1 MLRLLAINGCYRE
14 NSVIEQAVA
23 LVVQTTMAA
32 GATTQIVRL
41 RDLPVKD
48 CLNCRQCTGQPGTVP
63 DECVIRKHMNT
74 LLEQIE
80 AADGFILA
88 SPANL
93 YTANNVFRRLI
104 EQLMEYALIHG
115 GPHAPSFAGQSNR
128 RPAILISTSATPGWM
143 GRVYYST
150 HQQLKET
157 ARALGAQSAGSV
169 YIDMACPER
178 DPVLPDKVRRQLQDL
193 AGKLLHE

>member
-1 MLRLLAINGCYRE
+1 E

-32 GATTQIVRL
+32 GATTRIVRL

-63 DECVIRKHMNT
+63 GECVIRKHMNA
-74 LLEQIE
+74 LLDQIE

-93 YTANNVFRRLI
+93 YTATSVYRSFI
-104 EQLMEYALIHG
+104 EQLMEYARLHR
-115 GPHAPSFAGQSNR
+115 GPHAPLSAGQTNR
-128 RPAILISTSATPGWM
+128 RTAILISTSATPGWM
-143 GRVYYST
+143 GRLYYST

-178 DPVLPDKVRRQLQDL
+178 DSVLPDKVRRQLQDL
-193 AGKLLHE
+193 AGKLLRE